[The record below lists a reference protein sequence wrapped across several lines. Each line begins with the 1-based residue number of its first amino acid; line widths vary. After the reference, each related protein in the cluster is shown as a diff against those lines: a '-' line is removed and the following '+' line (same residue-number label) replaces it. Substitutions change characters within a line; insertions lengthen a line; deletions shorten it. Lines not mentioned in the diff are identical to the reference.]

1 VGDGSFEPYTNVTMT
16 VTPKGQ
22 GARCIFDGYIL
33 SWQLHLD
40 RAGTSSTTEVWA
52 HDASW
57 LMNINDTVA
66 EWAGQT
72 DGQVANQIFSIYG
85 FTPAD
90 GNTDNDSPAHD
101 PDGHSL
107 VQRATDLQFLR
118 GLARRGGKICRV
130 ACTDTPGQR
139 TGYFVTPNVSGQSV
153 GTISLADPTMW
164 TVDTLDFDWDVMRPT
179 EADSS
184 QVDLTQAADEG
195 VPANAESSGLNPLD
209 ARDLPTY
216 AGRPSTM
223 ILTTSADLP
232 ELAQRSA
239 AVLAETGFFT
249 RCTGEAD
256 ADRLGAILR
265 VGDVVT
271 VEGAGT
277 IHSGSW
283 LVWTVGRSKI
293 SSSGSAAASTAST
306 AASCPMSTPP
316 PAGSRPSSLR
326 F

>member
-1 VGDGSFEPYTNVTMT
+1 
-16 VTPKGQ
+16 
-22 GARCIFDGYIL
+22 
-33 SWQLHLD
+33 
-40 RAGTSSTTEVWA
+40 
-52 HDASW
+52 
-57 LMNINDTVA
+57 
-66 EWAGQT
+66 
-72 DGQVANQIFSIYG
+72 
-85 FTPAD
+85 
-90 GNTDNDSPAHD
+90 
-101 PDGHSL
+101 
-107 VQRATDLQFLR
+107 
-118 GLARRGGKICRV
+118 
-130 ACTDTPGQR
+130 
-139 TGYFVTPNVSGQSV
+139 V

-283 LVWTVGRSKI
+283 LVWTVRHQFALNSFKMRFTLVRNAMGPAPTGGGL
-293 SSSGSAAASTAST
+293 SGLGGAV
-306 AASCPMSTPP
+306 
-316 PAGSRPSSLR
+316 AGALGGSP
-326 F
+326 